1 MKVADIRMRVLTH
14 TKLGNLATRAHIV
27 LTDCFSMIDWR
38 LPRVQWIAGWGEYT
52 LSRKYNNSLFSLLQF
67 VSISGKRYD
76 ELPLQLPV

>member
-1 MKVADIRMRVLTH
+1 MRVLTH
-14 TKLGNLATRAHIV
+14 TKLGNLATRAHTV

-38 LPRVQWIAGWGEYT
+38 LPRVQWRGGATHYHAGTVTHY
-52 LSRKYNNSLFSLLQF
+52 FLLQF